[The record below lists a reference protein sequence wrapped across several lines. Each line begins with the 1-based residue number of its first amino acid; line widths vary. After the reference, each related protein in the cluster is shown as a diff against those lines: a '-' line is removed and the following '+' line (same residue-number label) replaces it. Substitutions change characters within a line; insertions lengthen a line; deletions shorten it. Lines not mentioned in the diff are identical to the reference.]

1 MPPGLLR
8 QLSALGIEP
17 SSIPDPDDG
26 FVGISSAV
34 GSSPEDQAE
43 IDSWIDG
50 GGIPE
55 FVDAAGA

>member
-1 MPPGLLR
+1 MPPELLQ
-8 QLSALGIEP
+8 QLSDLGIDPNSLPEP
-17 SSIPDPDDG
+17 DND

-43 IDSWIDG
+43 VDAWIES

-55 FVDAAGA
+55 FEKAA